1 MILLFFFCLPLTITL
16 CVLVSEL
23 LAAWKTLHSQK
34 KSSSRNARPTRHHWM
49 KHITTK
55 TKELTEL

>member
-1 MILLFFFCLPLTITL
+1 MILLFFFCLPLAITL
-16 CVLVSEL
+16 CVLLSEL

-34 KSSSRNARPTRHHWM
+34 TSSSRSEHPARHHWM
-49 KHITTK
+49 KHKTTK

>member
-1 MILLFFFCLPLTITL
+1 MILLFFFWLPLAITL

-34 KSSSRNARPTRHHWM
+34 KSSIRSDHPTGVVSSDNN
-49 KHITTK
+49 KQTN
-55 TKELTEL
+55 